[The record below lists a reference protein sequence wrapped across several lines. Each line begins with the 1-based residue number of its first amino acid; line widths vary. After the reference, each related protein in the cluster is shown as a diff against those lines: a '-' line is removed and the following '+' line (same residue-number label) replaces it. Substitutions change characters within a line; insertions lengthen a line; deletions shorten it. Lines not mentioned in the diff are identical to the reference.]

1 MEPPTNEHE
10 MLRITK
16 TVTRG
21 HRTTLVV
28 EGLLVGRYVKLLEAE
43 CIEQLEEGRELE
55 LDLSSVSY
63 ADPDGASMVSK
74 LLGRDAEMIA
84 CSPYVRELIERSK
97 PR

>member
-1 MEPPTNEHE
+1 
-10 MLRITK
+10 MLRITR

-43 CIEQLEEGRELE
+43 CFERLEEGRELK

-63 ADPDGASMVSK
+63 ADRDGTSMVSK
-74 LLGRDAEMIA
+74 LLGRNVEMIA

-97 PR
+97 LR